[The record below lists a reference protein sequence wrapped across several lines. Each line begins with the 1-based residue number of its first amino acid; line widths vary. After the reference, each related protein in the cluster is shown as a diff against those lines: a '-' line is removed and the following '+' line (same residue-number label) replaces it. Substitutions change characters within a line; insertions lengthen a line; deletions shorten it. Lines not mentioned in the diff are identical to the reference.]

1 MTFEITPL
9 KNMKTTNLRE
19 KATFSP
25 TTHEKRKKKERW
37 IYDRTTLCPCLL
49 FAFFCVCAFFKT
61 MTAKIRLYKLMR
73 ILPGG
78 VIGNMS
84 CRPRRCVQLN
94 KAKNCVRSRQQ
105 RLTVNR
111 QRI

>member
-9 KNMKTTNLRE
+9 KKYEGNQFTRKGDLLTNNTRKAKE
-19 KATFSP
+19 KEESNF
-25 TTHEKRKKKERW
+25 
-37 IYDRTTLCPCLL
+37 YDRTTLCPCLL
-49 FAFFCVCAFFKT
+49 FAFLCAFFKT